1 MKRLWCMAG
10 IGLLSLCGCGNF
22 FTSQNSTGTGS
33 GTGSGAGNTA
43 AGNVLYV
50 ADLTAANIL
59 AYTVSSTGKLTAVS
73 GSPYA
78 PGEPPTAMAIT
89 PGNTFLYVAS
99 ATGILGYSIGSGG
112 VLTAL
117 NSGTALVSDILASTA
132 MVTDTTGNY
141 LFAAGIDLAS
151 GTNSPQVGVYQIN
164 TTSGALTEISGSP
177 LAVPNGNGSTS
188 SAPTQLY
195 MAPNNQYMYLTLAS
209 GGTDIL
215 NFTESTPS
223 LGVPNTNNLVN
234 LTSTANSQNNV
245 VANAASTLLFMS
257 ETGAG
262 VRVFTI
268 GAGGSLAEIKGSPF
282 AAGTGPTGIALNA
295 AGTNLYVTNK
305 GTAQI
310 SGFSVASTG
319 TVGTLAALAGS
330 PYGAGN
336 LPLSLSLDQS
346 GSFLAVANSG
356 GTPDFGVYSMNP
368 TTGALTSTGSVTQST
383 TAAAGS
389 FLVIRTQP
397 SS

>member
-1 MKRLWCMAG
+1 MKRWWWMAG
-10 IGLLSLCGCGNF
+10 IGLLALCGCGNF
-22 FTSQNSTGTGS
+22 FTSQNSGTGTGTGS
-33 GTGSGAGNTA
+33 GTGNTSAGD
-43 AGNVLYV
+43 VLYV
-50 ADLTAANIL
+50 ANLTAANIL
-59 AYTVSSTGKLTAVS
+59 AYSVSSTGALTAVS

-117 NSGTALVSDILASTA
+117 NSGTALVADVLASTA
-132 MVTDTTGNY
+132 MVVDTTGNY

-151 GTNSPQVGVYQIN
+151 GTNTPEVGVYQID
-164 TTSGALTEISGSP
+164 TSTGALTEISGSP

-195 MAPNNQYMYLTLAS
+195 MAPNNQYLYLTLAS

-215 NFTESTPS
+215 SFTESTPS
-223 LGVPNTNNLVN
+223 LGVPTSNNLVN
-234 LTSTANSQNNV
+234 LSTGGTSQNNV
-245 VANAASTLLFMS
+245 VANAASTLLFMT
-257 ETGAG
+257 ETGTG

-268 GAGGSLAEIKGSPF
+268 GTGGALSEIKGSPF
-282 AAGTGPTGIALNA
+282 AAGTGATGIALNA

-305 GTAQI
+305 GSGTV
-310 SGFSVASTG
+310 SGFSVAAAG
-319 TVGTLAALAGS
+319 TVGTLTALSGS
-330 PYGAGN
+330 PYTVGT
-336 LPLSLSLDQS
+336 LPYSLSLDQS

-356 GTPDFGVYSMNP
+356 GTPDLGVYSMNA
-368 TTGALTSTGSVTQST
+368 TTGALTSTGTVTEST
-383 TAAAGS
+383 TSAAGS